1 MKLTKSRHKKVNTFD
16 VFIRSFKSLQ
26 SFTLKKFMDGL
37 HSTNSMESI
46 KDLEKFLN
54 FHQRK

>member
-1 MKLTKSRHKKVNTFD
+1 MKLLKVDQKLNTFD
-16 VFIRSFKSLQ
+16 IFIRSFKSLQ